1 MVQTTQLTDIPV
13 GNIKEVRPETRIR
26 DLMRLARTHGP
37 IYQLPLPG
45 GKRQVVLSSFALV
58 DEVCNDMLFDKAIAL
73 GVKAAQELAGD
84 GLFTTETSN
93 PKWRKAHAILMPC
106 FSLKAMRNYLPMM
119 VDIAEQ
125 LVERWQRLNPEDE
138 INVVNDM
145 TRLTLDT
152 IGLCGFSYRFN
163 SFAREDMHPFVQS
176 LARILSGLGQAATR
190 SSLETTLR
198 FRQRWQ
204 RQEDFD
210 LMFSTVDRLIKER
223 KASGEEGAKKNDL
236 LNAMLNGIDPQ
247 TGEKLDDVNIRYQ
260 IMTFLIA
267 GHETT
272 SSLLSFALYFLINH
286 PGVLARAY
294 EEVDLVLGK
303 DVQTPPTYEQV
314 HKLQY
319 ISQVLKESLRLCPP
333 ASLFNRRAYQDC
345 VLGGKY
351 QISTDD
357 VLSVHIPMLHRD
369 RSVWGNYAEIFDP
382 DSHFSSEAEQTRPAN
397 AFKPFG
403 TGQRSCIGRQF
414 AMQEAALLLGMI
426 LQRFHPF
433 TTRTYQIQIKEAG
446 AIKPLD
452 FFIKVKP
459 RTDVYRDTQFLAP
472 GSGAV
477 FTVTEKPQPVVMV
490 QPAATTERGSLLVL
504 YGSNMGTS
512 EELANRIAADGQAR
526 GVTAT
531 VDTLDD
537 YTGQLPKQGATV
549 IVTSSYNGAPPDNA
563 TTFCQWLQDGISED
577 TLKGVNY
584 TIFGCGNRD
593 WAATYQMIPK
603 LIDSSLEKYGA
614 TRVYRRGEGDAAG
627 DFDGQFQAW
636 YKSLWDALAQTLSL
650 DTNMIAQP
658 RQQQPLY
665 EVEVLRHPHPY
676 PFVNSFGAVPM
687 TVAANSELCGQ
698 NGGHPSEHSIRHIQ
712 IALAANM
719 PYRTGGHLGVVA
731 SNGDALVKRVA
742 DRFQFDA
749 QTVVQLHKREGKKQA
764 TPIDEP
770 ISVYDL
776 LANYA
781 ELQDVATRAHIRQM
795 VEYTNDETERER
807 LAFLS
812 GDSEESS
819 AAYKAEILSKRKSVI
834 DLLEENPSC
843 ALPFN
848 IYLELL
854 TPLRPRYYS
863 ISSSPLVD
871 PDGCCITVGVVKGS
885 AKSGHGE
892 FEGVC
897 SNYLCQQKEGN
908 IVYAFVQDVN
918 SPFHLPE
925 DSRTPM
931 IMIGPGTGLA
941 PFRGFLQE
949 RAMQQKAGKPIG
961 TSLLFFGCR
970 HPEQDF
976 LYREELET
984 FEKDGVTKLYV
995 AFSRLDP
1002 QKKVYVQDKIYE
1014 DKDEVWQLLQK
1025 GAIVYICGDTSHMV
1039 PDVRRT
1045 FARIYQEQTGRSEQE
1060 ANQWLDDLAA
1070 KDRYMVDIWGI

>member
-13 GNIKEVRPETRIR
+13 ANIKEIGPETRMR
-26 DLMRLARTHGP
+26 DLMQQARIYGP
-37 IYQLPLPG
+37 IYQLPFPG
-45 GKRQVVLSSFALV
+45 GKRQIVLSSFALV
-58 DEVCNDMLFDKAIAL
+58 DEVCNDTSFDKAIAF

-84 GLFTTETSN
+84 GLFTTETTN
-93 PKWRKAHAILMPC
+93 PKWQKAHAILMPC

-125 LVERWQRLNPEDE
+125 LVQRWQRLNPEDE
-138 INVVNDM
+138 IDVVNDM

-152 IGLCGFSYRFN
+152 VGLCGFGYRFN
-163 SFAREDMHPFVQS
+163 SFARQDMHPFVSS
-176 LARILSGLGQAATR
+176 LGRVLSGLGEAATR

-204 RQEDFD
+204 RQEDLD

-236 LNAMLNGIDPQ
+236 LNAMLNGVDPQ

-286 PGVLARAY
+286 PPVLARAY
-294 EEVDLVLGK
+294 EEVDLVLGR
-303 DVQTPPTYEQV
+303 DVQTPPMYEQV

-333 ASLFNRRAYQDC
+333 VSLFNRRAIQDT

-351 QISTDD
+351 RISTDD
-357 VLSVHIPMLHRD
+357 ILSVHVPLLHRD
-369 RSVWGNYAEIFDP
+369 QSVWGNYAEIFDP
-382 DSHFSSEAEQTRPAN
+382 DSHFSSEAEQARPAN

-414 AMQEAALLLGMI
+414 AMQEAELLLGMI
-426 LQRFHPF
+426 LQRFLPF
-433 TTRTYQIQIKEAG
+433 TTRTYQLHIKEVA

-459 RTDVYRDTQFLAP
+459 RTEVDRDAEFIAP
-472 GSGAV
+472 GSG
-477 FTVTEKPQPVVMV
+477 TVSAAGGKPGPEVTV
-490 QPAATTERGSLLVL
+490 QPAAATEQGSLLVL

-512 EELANRIAADGQAR
+512 EELAYRIAADAQAR
-526 GVTAT
+526 GVRAT

-537 YTGQLPKQGATV
+537 YTDQLPKQGATV

-563 TTFCQWLQDGISED
+563 AAFCQWLQNGISGD
-577 TLKGVNY
+577 SLKGVNY

-603 LIDSSLEKYGA
+603 LIDSGLEKYGA
-614 TRVYRRGEGDAAG
+614 TRVYQRGEGDAAG
-627 DFDGQFQAW
+627 DFDGQFQVW
-636 YKSLWDALAQTLSL
+636 YKSLWDALAQTLPL
-650 DTNMIAQP
+650 DTRMAAQP

-698 NGGHPSEHSIRHIQ
+698 NGSHSLEHSIHHIQ
-712 IALAANM
+712 VVLPANM
-719 PYRTGGHLGVVA
+719 PYRAGGHLGVVA

-742 DRFQFDA
+742 DHFQFDA
-749 QTVVQLHKREGKKQA
+749 QTVIQLHKREGKKQA
-764 TPIDEP
+764 TPLDEP

-781 ELQDVATRAHIRQM
+781 ELQDVATRTYIRKM
-795 VEYTNDETERER
+795 VAYTNDEAERAR
-807 LAFLS
+807 LAFLA
-812 GDSEESS
+812 GDSEESN
-819 AAYKAEILSKRKSVI
+819 AAYKVEVLNKRKSVI

-843 ALPFN
+843 AFPFN

-854 TPLRPRYYS
+854 TPIHPRYYS

-871 PDGCCITVGVVKGS
+871 PNGCCITVGVVKGP

-918 SPFHLPE
+918 SPFHPPE
-925 DSRTPM
+925 DSQTPM
-931 IMIGPGTGLA
+931 IMVGPGTGLA

-949 RAMQQKAGKPIG
+949 RAMQKKAGKQIG
-961 TSLLFFGCR
+961 TALLFFGCR
-970 HPEQDF
+970 HPEEDF
-976 LYREELET
+976 LYRKELEA
-984 FEKDGVTKLYV
+984 FEREGVMKLYT

-1014 DKDEVWQLLQK
+1014 DKDEVWRLLQD
-1025 GAIVYICGDTSHMV
+1025 GAIAYICGDTTHMV

-1060 ANQWLDDLAA
+1060 AHQWLADLEAR
-1070 KDRYMVDIWGI
+1070 DRYMVDIWGI